1 MPLTVGAIKPDSRVN
16 ATVLRDG
23 KKKIISVRVGEL
35 PKDPSVAFN
44 NTDQNILGL
53 IVDNQPNNPNNS
65 ISGILV
71 TGVDSEGIAY
81 SSGIRQG
88 DIIYSLG
95 RARINNVE
103 EFKAVLEGLDT
114 ERNTTIGIARNG
126 IKRILSLNL
135 SK

>member
-1 MPLTVGAIKPDSRVN
+1 M
-16 ATVLRDG
+16 
-23 KKKIISVRVGEL
+23 
-35 PKDPSVAFN
+35 DPEGVAF
-44 NTDQNILGL
+44 
-53 IVDNQPNNPNNS
+53 
-65 ISGILV
+65 
-71 TGVDSEGIAY
+71 

-95 RARINNVE
+95 RARISNVE
-103 EFKAVLEGLDT
+103 EFKQVLKGINT

>member
-1 MPLTVGAIKPDSRVN
+1 MIN
-16 ATVLRDG
+16 
-23 KKKIISVRVGEL
+23 
-35 PKDPSVAFN
+35 FN